1 MRMRYEYVVTAGE
14 GIMLEHGVE
23 EADVV
28 LAGAS
33 RSIPKGAIVML
44 AESYETQSQCFHG
57 G

>member
-1 MRMRYEYVVTAGE
+1 MRMRYEYVITAGE